1 MANLTSDGMIRPEL
15 WPNSGFGL
23 LERDNEGRLGVT
35 DGFLGAYLGR
45 PELAPVAESCEA
57 ERALHARLLENPRLE
72 VADGDIQKIENDDAR
87 ENYTVMLGFRDMLLK
102 AGTVEGC
109 YLGLFQSGDVTLPG
123 LFVNQMAH
131 VIVCNILD
139 EATDPFQARA
149 GELLFREQNA
159 TIEQGAILLGDT
171 ETVEMLATTGGMG
184 QLGKLV
190 VESGVKPRQVDLDV
204 LQPETA
210 DIYWDR
216 NERHDTVLDVSF
228 GRPGM
233 DALCRVLEAWI
244 DHFLATRVSIQPVG
258 KIADERWVWHVG
270 LDKESSALLN
280 DLYKGTDVDEDRM
293 QRVLSLFRM
302 EFEDPN
308 QMRSDI
314 AGRPIYM
321 ALSMTPEK
329 KVRLKPQNLLVNLPL
344 ARES

>member
-1 MANLTSDGMIRPEL
+1 
-15 WPNSGFGL
+15 
-23 LERDNEGRLGVT
+23 
-35 DGFLGAYLGR
+35 
-45 PELAPVAESCEA
+45 
-57 ERALHARLLENPRLE
+57 
-72 VADGDIQKIENDDAR
+72 
-87 ENYTVMLGFRDMLLK
+87 MLGFRDMLLK
-102 AGTVEGC
+102 ASTVEGC

-131 VIVCNILD
+131 VIVRNILD

-190 VESGVKPRQVDLDV
+190 VEGGVKPRQVDLDV